1 VCVLTT
7 VIGAVDHGYRVIVV
21 VTDAVCSSS
30 DEGHDAMLKLYRE
43 RYSLQ
48 IEAVGFEAI
57 LSAWSARWGRQN
69 SLLKLAGTRGPTAR
83 C

>member
-1 VCVLTT
+1 MSHPMLKVD
-7 VIGAVDHGYRVIVV
+7 DHGYRVIV

-48 IEAVGFEAI
+48 IEAVGSEASRTALMEPV
-57 LSAWSARWGRQN
+57 LSNLRGDSTW
-69 SLLKLAGTRGPTAR
+69 LLEL
-83 C
+83 

>member
-1 VCVLTT
+1 VCVLAT
-7 VIGAVDHGYRVIVV
+7 VIGAVDHGCRVIVV

-48 IEAVGFEAI
+48 IEAVGSEAI